1 MTSQQATKKLIKHID
16 EGVAMEHNVLRM
28 LDSMIRTT
36 EDAEISRALEEH
48 KRTTRKHI
56 ERLEQC
62 LKMHGSS
69 PSRAR
74 QAGGIVGARLKS
86 VVDVA
91 RRDKAGRNARDGFVS
106 EQLEVASYELLERI
120 ARKAG
125 DKETAEVAR
134 QNRAEDEAM
143 AKRLADNWDKFAELS
158 LQGSGGGD
166 GGSSG
171 LRQRVSGAASKA
183 GQNPFVL
190 GAGAIAGGL
199 LLGRR
204 MQGSGGEQ
212 QQQERVALELL
223 TKKELQERAESE
235 GVEVQRGMTKQ
246 ELVDALRSRGSR
258 RSRPQAKANPVEVQR
273 FLEAVRYPAG
283 KDELLSE
290 AARQGADQ
298 RVRTTLER
306 LPKKRFQGP
315 TEVSEAIGTLE

>member
-1 MTSQQATKKLIKHID
+1 MTSQQTTKKLIKHID
-16 EGVAMEHNVLRM
+16 EGVAMEQNVLRM

-36 EDAEISRALEEH
+36 QDSEISRALEQH
-48 KRTTRKHI
+48 KQTTRKHI
-56 ERLEQC
+56 ERLEQR

-69 PSRAR
+69 PSRTK

-86 VVDVA
+86 LVDVA
-91 RRDKAGRNARDGFVS
+91 RRDKAGRNARDGFAA
-106 EQLEVASYELLERI
+106 EQLEIASYELLERV

-125 DKETAEVAR
+125 DDETAEVAR
-134 QNRAEDEAM
+134 QNRAEDQAM

-158 LQGSGGGD
+158 LQGNGGGD

-171 LRQRVSGAASKA
+171 LRQRVTGAASKA

-204 MQGSGGEQ
+204 MQGGSGG
-212 QQQERVALELL
+212 QQQEQSDALELL
-223 TKKELQERAESE
+223 TKKELQERAQSA
-235 GVEVQRGMTKQ
+235 GVEVQRSMTKQ
-246 ELVDALRSRGSR
+246 DLVEALRSRGSQ
-258 RSRPQAKANPVEVQR
+258 RPPAQAKANPVEVQK

-283 KDELLSE
+283 KQELLTE
-290 AARQGADQ
+290 AARQGADE

-306 LPKKRFQGP
+306 LPRKRFQGP